1 MTGPIG
7 TTQFMVALNQRLA
20 NNVGYLVRMEP
31 GVQTPEE
38 TLGFASGS
46 CRDSTWLLV
55 QVLRQL
61 GMAARFVSG
70 YLIQLKADV
79 RPLDGPAGPEEDFT
93 DLHAWAEVYIPGAG
107 WIGLDPTSGLL
118 TGEGHIPL
126 ACSAVPSSAAPVTGM
141 ADPAIVQFHHE
152 MRVSRLREDP
162 RVTKPYGD
170 ADWEAID
177 ALGRQVDAQLLQDDA
192 RLTQGGEPTFVS
204 IDDMEGDEW
213 NTLALGERKRE
224 LAGQLVERLQRR
236 FASGALLHYGQG
248 KWYPGEPLPRWALNV
263 FWRVDGQPIWRD
275 PALLAGE
282 GSSGKYGTAD
292 AQRFALT
299 LAGALGL
306 DRHYVM
312 TAYEDVTRQLL
323 DEQKLP
329 INAHPS
335 HYDLKDPGQRRQL
348 ALLLQQEPGEAAG
361 FVLPL
366 KAMPVPQS
374 GASADKPR
382 WRSSKWP
389 LRGGKL
395 CLVQGDSPLGLRLP
409 LESLPWRLPDEI
421 EPEYGPDP
429 FDARRSLDAPPAIG
443 AADIKVTTPVPLPPV
458 PRTVAVEPA
467 ELAKLAEEARLLAE
481 KELAETSPRDVVHT
495 ALCVQARDG
504 LLHVFLPP
512 LARVED
518 ALWLLATVEA
528 CAAAMKLRIRL
539 EGYGLPRDP
548 RLRMLS
554 VTPDPGVIEV
564 NIHPASSWH
573 ELVDNVTALYE
584 EARQCRLGTEKFM
597 LDGRIRAPAAATM

>member
-1 MTGPIG
+1 
-7 TTQFMVALNQRLA
+7 
-20 NNVGYLVRMEP
+20 
-31 GVQTPEE
+31 
-38 TLGFASGS
+38 
-46 CRDSTWLLV
+46 
-55 QVLRQL
+55 
-61 GMAARFVSG
+61 
-70 YLIQLKADV
+70 
-79 RPLDGPAGPEEDFT
+79 
-93 DLHAWAEVYIPGAG
+93 
-107 WIGLDPTSGLL
+107 
-118 TGEGHIPL
+118 
-126 ACSAVPSSAAPVTGM
+126 
-141 ADPAIVQFHHE
+141 
-152 MRVSRLREDP
+152 
-162 RVTKPYGD
+162 
-170 ADWEAID
+170 
-177 ALGRQVDAQLLQDDA
+177 
-192 RLTQGGEPTFVS
+192 
-204 IDDMEGDEW
+204 
-213 NTLALGERKRE
+213 
-224 LAGQLVERLQRR
+224 
-236 FASGALLHYGQG
+236 LLHYGQG

-548 RLRMLS
+548 HLRMLS

-597 LDGRIRAPAAATM
+597 LDGRHTGTGGGNHVTLGGPTAADSPMLRRPDLLRSLVTYWQNHPSLSYLFSGAFIGPTSQAPRVDEARDDTLYELAIAFQQMEKAMPVTRESERPWLIDRLLRNLLVDLTGNTHRAEFSIDKLYSPDSPTGRLGLVEFRAFEMPPHPRMSLVQILLLRTLVARFWKEPYRGELIHWGTELHDRWMLPYHVTQDIRDVARDLNRAGYPFDEQWFEPFIEFRFPRHGTVAYEGIELELRQAIEPWHVLGEEV